1 MTWLDDARNVTLET
15 AATGLGI
22 AVSRHGALCPICGH
36 EDACKAQAGERWW
49 CFSGQHGGD
58 VVDLV
63 SAVLVGEPYKRQH
76 IGTVRGW
83 FAGQGWCDSYGDA
96 APVVPRRAP
105 PQERSPCCAGGAASR
120 AGVIFD
126 TCPCVHA
133 ATTACTCS
141 QLPSVPSL
149 HPWQVHMCECAR
161 HLR

>member
-1 MTWLDDARNVTLET
+1 MSKGRSCIRPTRIFKISMTVLSPRRKKVYDRRRGRSYRRKPGRPGADA
-15 AATGLGI
+15 
-22 AVSRHGALCPICGH
+22 AVS
-36 EDACKAQAGERWW
+36 QAGL
-49 CFSGQHGGD
+49 
-58 VVDLV
+58 VVVVEPRRRCAVDRRPRPPGP
-63 SAVLVGEPYKRQH
+63 SATPS
-76 IGTVRGW
+76 RGRRLD
-83 FAGQGWCDSYGDA
+83 FPTLPS
-96 APVVPRRAP
+96 VPRRAP